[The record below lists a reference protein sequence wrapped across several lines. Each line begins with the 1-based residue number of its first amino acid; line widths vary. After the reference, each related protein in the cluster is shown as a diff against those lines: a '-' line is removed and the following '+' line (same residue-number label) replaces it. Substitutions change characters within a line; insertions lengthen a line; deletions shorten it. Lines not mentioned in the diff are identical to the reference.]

1 MSNLTITRP
10 ALNEYA
16 SYYGGYV
23 NIVPDGDIMARLTQQ
38 MPATLTLW
46 RGLSPEQGDWRY
58 APEKWSVKELCGH
71 IIDGERVFAYRALR
85 FARGDQTPL
94 PGFEQDDFIAHANF
108 AARSLNDLADEYEAV
123 RRATIA
129 LLGSFDDAA
138 WQRSGV
144 ASDNAMSVRAIAYVI
159 AGHELHHLKILR
171 ERYLTEAGAN
181 PGQ

>member
-1 MSNLTITRP
+1 MSNSIITRP
-10 ALNEYA
+10 APNEYA
-16 SYYGGYV
+16 PYYGGYM
-23 NIVPDGDIMARLTQQ
+23 NIVPDGDIVALLTQQ
-38 MPATLTLW
+38 MPATLALI
-46 RGLSPEQGDWRY
+46 RGLAEEQGSWRY
-58 APEKWSVKELCGH
+58 APEKWSIKELCGH
-71 IIDGERVFAYRALR
+71 IIDAERVFAYRALR

-129 LLGSFDDAA
+129 LLGSLDDAA
-138 WQRSGV
+138 WQRSGI
-144 ASDNAMSVRAIAYVI
+144 ASENEMSVRALAYGI

-171 ERYLTEAGAN
+171 ERYLTEAGTN